1 MNTINRITNKLDYY
15 GTGIEWGTTEDVK
28 VNLWTDLDNLRN
40 YNNRNNLINNW
51 KYKDVFENA
60 KFFHAAS
67 LKTDWNKKHD
77 RVGQI
82 GDQIFYK

>member
-1 MNTINRITNKLDYY
+1 MGKEPPSQNNKNWRDS
-15 GTGIEWGTTEDVK
+15 
-28 VNLWTDLDNLRN
+28 LRVARMLLEGG
-40 YNNRNNLINNW
+40 YDQ
-51 KYKDVFENA
+51 YKDVFENA